1 MKMPRLGI
9 RIILF
14 WKVRGKVRARQ
25 CFARTGVRG
34 KKMDLQITDK
44 YEDFMLSYEAT
55 IRNILSDLELSNAEN
70 ILISPPPLQKLAD
83 ETSQVWIQRFR
94 TERQLG
100 WQNYY

>member
-1 MKMPRLGI
+1 
-9 RIILF
+9 
-14 WKVRGKVRARQ
+14 
-25 CFARTGVRG
+25 
-34 KKMDLQITDK
+34 MDLQITDK

-55 IRNILSDLELSNAEN
+55 IRNILSDLELSNDEN
-70 ILISPPPLQKLAD
+70 ILIFPLPLQKLAD